1 MNFSLFNLSKK
12 LTQVK
17 NRATKIIKIFTFII
31 KRSYNGY
38 SVLVKLS
45 PCNKQV
51 FKNLA
56 HKWL

>member
-1 MNFSLFNLSKK
+1 MNFSLFSANKK

-17 NRATKIIKIFTFII
+17 KRAGKTIKIFIFF
-31 KRSYNGY
+31 KRLYNGY